1 MFLLWEVNTYSNA
14 FNQEVL
20 MINDIFD
27 SVTRLTNS
35 WIINKAHYTAKYI
48 HLLRNYVYIQAINIE
63 NLTQNHEEE
72 TLGLKQ

>member
-14 FNQEVL
+14 FKQAVS

-35 WIINKAHYTAKYI
+35 WIINKVLYTAKYI
-48 HLLRNYVYIQAINIE
+48 HLLRNYMCIQAINIE
-63 NLTQNHEEE
+63 NLIQNHEEE